1 MLWGMMI
8 VSRLKITVPLMA
20 SLLLG
25 GCLGGLSPFSEK
37 TDYTIA
43 GVTADEDLDF
53 YLHKILEDRLE
64 EQLEES
70 DDPEADARR
79 ETYREQMIRGDLVKA
94 MHAKGYYE
102 GEVIYE
108 DHPDTALSGQ
118 YRVEPGPLYTIAKL
132 SVEPKEFAG
141 LIESDTVKVGAVL
154 DAAAVL
160 AHQQNLSKAVQK
172 DHCYFSLNV
181 KNAVVLDK
189 KSHTGSLVYTV
200 DAAAE
205 GNFGSLIFSGHQT
218 VKLSYL
224 DQLVT
229 WKEGDCYRQEKIES
243 LRARLLETGLFVK
256 ADVILPDAPDADG
269 LVPVEIVL
277 QERAHRTLRAGSS
290 YYTDEGVGVTLGWE
304 HRNYF
309 GAAEKLSA
317 SLNLSSLKQ
326 SFDVN
331 LLKPFFLRKD
341 QSLSLNTS
349 LRRQDTDAFE
359 EFGLDLG
366 GNVIRKFNNR
376 LSGSTGVGLT
386 LTEITEDNNVN
397 DESILYGLVS
407 FPNSLTF
414 DNRNDKLDPH
424 RGWLLTAAM
433 TPFVDVLGES
443 DPFFKMQFGASTYL
457 SFDEDHKYILALR
470 AAYGSILGSG
480 QFDIPSTERFYAG
493 GGGSVRGYGYQEV
506 GPKDSDG
513 DPLGGRS
520 MVTGSAELRL
530 KFTDTIGGVAFVD
543 AGSVSEESFAKM
555 DALAVGAG
563 VGLRYYTSFGP
574 LRFDIAT
581 PLTQKDDLEQSY
593 QFYISIGQA
602 F

>member
-1 MLWGMMI
+1 MLWGMMTL
-8 VSRLKITVPLMA
+8 SRLKITLPVMA
-20 SLLLG
+20 TLLLG
-25 GCLGGLSPFSEK
+25 GCLGGILPFSQK
-37 TDYTIA
+37 TDYQIA
-43 GVTADEDLDF
+43 GVGEDEDLDS
-53 YLHKILEDRLE
+53 YLHKILKDRLE
-64 EQLEES
+64 DELEES
-70 DDPEADARR
+70 DDAEADLRR
-79 ETYREQMIRGDLVKA
+79 ETYREQMIRNDLVKA
-94 MHAKGYYE
+94 LQAKGYYD
-102 GEVIYE
+102 GEVTYQ
-108 DHPDTALSGQ
+108 DNPDEALSGEYQ
-118 YRVEPGPLYTIAKL
+118 VQPGPVYTIAKIN
-132 SVEPKEFAG
+132 VEPQEFAT
-141 LIESDTVKVGAVL
+141 LLESEIVKAGAVL

-160 AHQQNLSKAVQK
+160 LEQQNLSRAVQK
-172 DHCYFSLNV
+172 DHCYFSLSV
-181 KNAVVLDK
+181 KNAVILDK
-189 KSHTGSLVYTV
+189 KNHTASLTYTV

-205 GNFGSLIFSGHQT
+205 GNFGPLTFTGHET
-218 VKLSYL
+218 VKDRYL
-224 DQLVT
+224 EQLAS
-229 WKEGDCYRQEKIES
+229 WREGRCYRQEKVED
-243 LRARLLETGLFVK
+243 LRASLLETGLFVK
-256 ADVILPDAPDADG
+256 ADAILPDAPDENG

-277 QERAHRTLRAGSS
+277 QERAHRTLRAGAS
-290 YYTDEGVGVTLGWE
+290 YYTDEGPGISLGWE
-304 HRNYF
+304 HRNFF

-317 SLNLSSLKQ
+317 SLNLSALKQ
-326 SFDVN
+326 SLDLD

-341 QSLSLNTS
+341 QSLSLNAT

-366 GNVIRKFNNR
+366 GNVIRKFNKR
-376 LSGSTGVGLT
+376 LSGSTGIGLT
-386 LTEITEDNNVN
+386 LTEITEDNNVQ
-397 DESILYGLVS
+397 DESALYGLVS

-424 RGWLLTAAM
+424 RGWLLTAAV
-433 TPFVDVLGES
+433 TPFIDVLGES
-443 DPFFKMQFGASTYL
+443 DPFLKVQLGASTYL
-457 SFDEDHKYILALR
+457 SFDEEDKYILALR

-480 QFDIPSTERFYAG
+480 QFDIPPTERFYAG

-513 DPLGGRS
+513 EPLGGRS

-543 AGSVSEESFAKM
+543 AGSVSEESFANM